1 MAILLYCYFI
11 SSVAVLPWSMVTWF
25 VFFYPHSFDLSL
37 PKSCTIFL
45 SHTLFISPSL
55 APLSLSHTHT
65 FLSLSLSFSLSLF
78 LSLSFSHTLTVSHTL
93 FLYHSLSLYFNHHG
107 FSVATGIFFFLSLPL
122 VSGCWSSIDLRVQ
135 HLCDMWLTSEFPDP
149 SSLLQDT
156 IIHRILHIGLRKRQ
170 KYTYMYNNKVFS

>member
-65 FLSLSLSFSLSLF
+65 FLSLYLSLSLTQKCTLSLSLSLSLSLF
-78 LSLSFSHTLTVSHTL
+78 LTHTNSLT
-93 FLYHSLSLYFNHHG
+93 HSLSLSLSISLFQPSWLLCGYRDLLFLKSP
-107 FSVATGIFFFLSLPL
+107 FS
-122 VSGCWSSIDLRVQ
+122 Q
-135 HLCDMWLTSEFPDP
+135 WL
-149 SSLLQDT
+149 L
-156 IIHRILHIGLRKRQ
+156 IIYRPKGSAF
-170 KYTYMYNNKVFS
+170 V

>member
-65 FLSLSLSFSLSLF
+65 FLSLSLSFSLSL
-78 LSLSFSHTLTVSHTL
+78 SLSFSLYLSLSLTQKCTLSLSLSLSLSL
-93 FLYHSLSLYFNHHG
+93 FLTHTNSLTHSLSLSLSISLFQPSWLLCGYRDLLFLKSP
-107 FSVATGIFFFLSLPL
+107 FSQWLLIIYRPIGIDGVIGAPL
-122 VSGCWSSIDLRVQ
+122 
-135 HLCDMWLTSEFPDP
+135 
-149 SSLLQDT
+149 LLVGSHKEKQLLL
-156 IIHRILHIGLRKRQ
+156 I
-170 KYTYMYNNKVFS
+170 